1 MDLKRTLEEVNA
13 LYSLEPELRDIFVEG
28 PGDKCFLDWYLHRKG
43 ITNVSVYQIDLID
56 VPGEVV
62 ARYGLPAGSNRSR
75 VIALSCELA
84 SRQPEQRR
92 VMCVVDRDYED
103 YCPICKSNPYLA
115 FTDGN
120 SLELYALT
128 PTVVDKF
135 LLVALGGF
143 PLSVNTFIGQ
153 LRGILEQVFA
163 IRLANERLQWGMT
176 WVPFARYV
184 EVMPDNIAFNQ
195 NEFVRAYLQKNK
207 KWGHRQHF
215 EEALG
220 EAKDILLPDLIRRIR
235 GHDLAGLI
243 LLIVR
248 KLKRE
253 RQFGNAETLAGCL
266 MTAIEA
272 DDLELQSLF
281 RRVDALSG

>member
-13 LYSLEPELRDIFVEG
+13 LYSLEPEVRGIFVEG

-56 VPGEVV
+56 IRDEIL
-62 ARYGLPAGSNRSR
+62 ARYALPTGSNRSR

-120 SLELYALT
+120 SLELYALR
-128 PTVVDKF
+128 PTVVEKF

-143 PLSVNTFIGQ
+143 PLSVNSFIAQVG
-153 LRGILEQVFA
+153 GILEQVFA

-176 WVPFARYV
+176 WVPFAEYV
-184 EVMPDNIAFNQ
+184 EINCGNIAFKE

-207 KWGHRQHF
+207 KWGH
-215 EEALG
+215 
-220 EAKDILLPDLIRRIR
+220 
-235 GHDLAGLI
+235 
-243 LLIVR
+243 
-248 KLKRE
+248 
-253 RQFGNAETLAGCL
+253 
-266 MTAIEA
+266 
-272 DDLELQSLF
+272 
-281 RRVDALSG
+281 